1 MVLDKK
7 DFLNDLRTRKQV
19 EPAIITYDGYIING
33 NRRTAAL
40 KHLGEEYITCV
51 VLPED
56 ATKQEIYELEQE
68 MQLAREFKEPYHWI
82 NELKNIKRGATD
94 FNLNPE
100 QQAKRLRST
109 KNDVEAKLRMLDL
122 IDLFLFWKD
131 IQGQHDYE
139 KLNDTEQIFIE
150 LEKAQRNQSFKRD
163 PIKYDQL
170 KKAVFGL
177 IENRPSEGRLYG
189 KVSELIKRF
198 EKIRDEMSNKGAVVV
213 DIKCSIASAV

>member
-1 MVLDKK
+1 MFSDPESKLAQETQEKILNSMVLDKK

-94 FNLNPE
+94 FNL
-100 QQAKRLRST
+100 
-109 KNDVEAKLRMLDL
+109 
-122 IDLFLFWKD
+122 
-131 IQGQHDYE
+131 
-139 KLNDTEQIFIE
+139 
-150 LEKAQRNQSFKRD
+150 
-163 PIKYDQL
+163 
-170 KKAVFGL
+170 
-177 IENRPSEGRLYG
+177 
-189 KVSELIKRF
+189 
-198 EKIRDEMSNKGAVVV
+198 
-213 DIKCSIASAV
+213 